1 VNLVTAEHLD
11 LREMRKLELAANLN
25 GVRCLIESAAKDAGR
40 DPSEVT
46 LIGVT
51 KNYPTIDAVLL
62 VELGLRDLGENRAQE
77 GAKKAKESAGLIE
90 GRINWHFIGQL
101 QRNKV
106 RSVLAFADSIHSVDR
121 LSLVETLK
129 VEIARS
135 GNSPRVLIQIN
146 LNPELRDRGGA
157 NSADLL
163 SLADTIVANGV
174 LLGGVMSVVPIGME
188 PERAFAEIA
197 LMHTD
202 LLRHHPTA
210 YWRSTGMSGDFES
223 AIRAGATHVRIGSS
237 ILGSRH
243 LLQ

>member
-1 VNLVTAEHLD
+1 
-11 LREMRKLELAANLN
+11 MELAANLN
-25 GVRCLIESAAKDAGR
+25 GVRRQIDSAAKEAGR
-40 DPSEVT
+40 DPSEIT

-51 KNYPTIDAVLL
+51 KNFPTSDAVLL

-77 GAKKAKESAGLIE
+77 GEKKANESAGLIAE
-90 GRINWHFIGQL
+90 QINWHFIGQL

-106 RSVLAFADSIHSVDR
+106 RSVLSFADAIHSVDR

-129 VEIARS
+129 VEMARS
-135 GNSPRVLIQIN
+135 GKAPRVLIQIN
-146 LNPELRDRGGA
+146 LNPELGGRGGA
-157 NSADLL
+157 NPADLL
-163 SLADTIVANGV
+163 SLADTIVANGL

-188 PERAFAEIA
+188 PERAFAE
-197 LMHTD
+197 LSVMHTG

-210 YWRSTGMSGDFES
+210 LWRSAGMSGDFES

-237 ILGSRH
+237 MLGSRH

>member
-1 VNLVTAEHLD
+1 MTVEHVD
-11 LREMRKLELAANLN
+11 LREARKMELSANLT
-25 GVRCLIESAAKDAGR
+25 GVRRQIESAAKQAGR
-40 DPSEVT
+40 DPSEIT

-51 KNYPTIDAVLL
+51 KNYPTSDAVLL

-90 GRINWHFIGQL
+90 EHVNWHFVGQL

-106 RSVLAFADSIHSVDR
+106 RSVLAFAEAIHSVDR

-135 GNSPRVLIQIN
+135 GKSPRVLIQIN
-146 LNPELRDRGGA
+146 LNPELSGRGGA
-157 NSADLL
+157 TSADLL

-174 LLGGVMSVVPIGME
+174 FLGGVMSVVPIGME

-210 YWRSTGMSGDFES
+210 LWRSAGMSGDFES